1 MKNHTLLLWILGTG
15 VFGILNTEMGMIGI
29 LPYIAE
35 NFAVPISEAGLLIS
49 LFAFVVAVAGPT
61 MPLILS
67 RFNRKTV
74 MLIVLGIF
82 VVANLISAFTTN
94 FGVLLAA
101 RVIPAFFHPVYCSL
115 AFVAAAA
122 SVPEKQA
129 PDAVGKVMIGTA
141 AGMVV
146 GVPVSNWLAV
156 TFSLQVALLFF
167 AVVTAI
173 AFLTTLVFVPSL
185 PVTER
190 LTYGSQLRVLKRRK
204 VWLAILAIILMNGAI
219 FGVFSYLADY
229 LRQAAQLPDVWVS
242 PLLFV
247 YGFANVIG
255 SFFSGR
261 LIVWNPK
268 RLFFSYP
275 LVLTA
280 VYLLITIGNHQLYLL
295 AALILFWGI
304 IGGINANM
312 NQFLITRAAPEAK
325 DFASGLFLTSA
336 NIGTMLGTML
346 SGYLIS
352 TIGMQA
358 IVISGIVFALASL
371 PFLAGC
377 FADKQETSKVSLGM
391 P

>member
-1 MKNHTLLLWILGTG
+1 MKKHALLLWILGTG

-35 NFAVPISEAGLLIS
+35 NFSVPISEAGLLIS
-49 LFAFVVAVAGPT
+49 LFALVVAVSGPT
-61 MPLILS
+61 MPLLMS
-67 RFNRKTV
+67 RFNRKYV
-74 MLIVLGIF
+74 MLLVLGIF
-82 VVANLISAFTTN
+82 VAGNLISALTTS

-101 RVIPAFFHPVYCSL
+101 RIIPAFFHPVYCSL

-122 SVPEKQA
+122 SVPEKEA

-156 TFSLQVALLFF
+156 TFNLHISLLFF
-167 AVVTAI
+167 AAVTAV
-173 AFLTTLVFVPSL
+173 AFVATLIFVPSM
-185 PVTER
+185 PVKER
-190 LTYGSQLRVLKRRK
+190 MSYGSQVRVLKRK
-204 VWLAILAIILMNGAI
+204 NVWLAIFAIIFMNGAV

-229 LRQAAQLPDVWVS
+229 LRQAALVPDVWVS

-247 YGFANVIG
+247 YGIANVIG

-268 RLFFSYP
+268 RLFLAYP
-275 LVLTA
+275 LALTA
-280 VYLLITIGNHQLYLL
+280 LYLAL
-295 AALILFWGI
+295 AALHNSMGVLAVLILVWGI

-312 NQFLITRAAPEAK
+312 NQFLITQAAPEAK

-346 SGYLIS
+346 SGVLIPRLGTAS
-352 TIGMQA
+352 
-358 IVISGIVFALASL
+358 IVASGILFALCSL
-371 PFLAGC
+371 PFL
-377 FADKQETSKVSLGM
+377 FASFSAKQNMQNVAQIYN
-391 P
+391 